1 MQSSQ
6 WSSFKEELSTSCLRA
21 KAGIWRQVLLQGHPE
36 IFPALIQ
43 DKNISLDTYKSAC

>member
-1 MQSSQ
+1 M
-6 WSSFKEELSTSCLRA
+6 
-21 KAGIWRQVLLQGHPE
+21 LLGLIMKWGQGYPE